1 MPPKARFT
9 KEMIIDAA
17 YDLAREQGMEA
28 VAAREV
34 AKRLNMTVTPI
45 FGSFTNMAELKQRVY
60 DRARRE
66 FLSFLRGALDTAPAY
81 REFAL
86 RWIQYAGENPN
97 LYRML
102 MTPEGTEPQE
112 PMTGLI
118 RELLPPLTREIADT
132 FALSQ
137 EKAGEIL
144 EYLVIYANGIASFR
158 LRGTETLP
166 QPEIARRVTR
176 LCTALAAQE

>member
-17 YDLAREQGMEA
+17 YDLAKEQGMEA

-97 LYRML
+97 FYRML
-102 MTPEGTEPQE
+102 MTQEGTEQE
-112 PMTGLI
+112 PLTELI
-118 RELLPPLTREIADT
+118 RELLPPLTREITDT

-137 EKAGEIL
+137 EKAKEIL

-158 LRGTETLP
+158 LRGTEPLP
-166 QPEIARRVTR
+166 QPEIARGVTR